1 MNSFTRV
8 LAACSLRAEAAR
20 VIESASEL
28 AAKHG
33 AELHL
38 LHVLERNEHDPEDAA
53 LHVREKLESLLP
65 PETMMALTVRCE
77 VRHGSLAKRVAEYVH
92 EREIDLLVVGKRHRN
107 GLANIL
113 SSDLATHL
121 LSAPP
126 CLLLIVPLDAK
137 GVSLDAHADATISVV
152 ERPPGTNS
160 PALDLLQ
167 RALALRATDVHID
180 PSGDG
185 DYEVRMRIDGR
196 LEVYCQLD
204 TDVAN
209 HLIHQF
215 KILAQQDIA
224 DPFHPHEGRLR
235 LPARGWDCQAR
246 LTTSPVAGG
255 EAVCLRLLS
264 NDSMRRTLDNLGLSA
279 SPRAAILEILQR
291 GEGMVLVTGPTG
303 AGKTTTV
310 YAMLRELEH
319 ERPHLN
325 VATIED
331 PVEFTAPFLRQLS
344 VDQQH
349 GFTMAQGLRTML
361 RMDPDVVFV
370 GEIRD
375 AETAETSMRASSS
388 GKYVLSTL
396 HTRDVAGSLT
406 ALRDL
411 GISNWSLSANV
422 TGVISQRLVR
432 RLCERCRCSHPI
444 DDRDRELFQQHGIA
458 PPEALFEPVG
468 CEHCRQRGYV
478 GRTGVFEAAV
488 TNLDLA
494 AAVSRGVSEEE
505 LRQLLRSTGT
515 LSLTADGLKKVA
527 DGITSMAEVRQMHW
541 L

>member
-1 MNSFTRV
+1 
-8 LAACSLRAEAAR
+8 
-20 VIESASEL
+20 
-28 AAKHG
+28 
-33 AELHL
+33 
-38 LHVLERNEHDPEDAA
+38 
-53 LHVREKLESLLP
+53 
-65 PETMMALTVRCE
+65 
-77 VRHGSLAKRVAEYVH
+77 
-92 EREIDLLVVGKRHRN
+92 
-107 GLANIL
+107 
-113 SSDLATHL
+113 
-121 LSAPP
+121 
-126 CLLLIVPLDAK
+126 
-137 GVSLDAHADATISVV
+137 
-152 ERPPGTNS
+152 
-160 PALDLLQ
+160 
-167 RALALRATDVHID
+167 
-180 PSGDG
+180 
-185 DYEVRMRIDGR
+185 
-196 LEVYCQLD
+196 
-204 TDVAN
+204 
-209 HLIHQF
+209 
-215 KILAQQDIA
+215 
-224 DPFHPHEGRLR
+224 
-235 LPARGWDCQAR
+235 
-246 LTTSPVAGG
+246 
-255 EAVCLRLLS
+255 
-264 NDSMRRTLDNLGLSA
+264 
-279 SPRAAILEILQR
+279 
-291 GEGMVLVTGPTG
+291 
-303 AGKTTTV
+303 
-310 YAMLRELEH
+310 MLRELEH

-494 AAVSRGVSEEE
+494 AAVARGVSEEE